1 MAHLRDAGNG
11 FLSPQPKVNVPAL
24 KGYNIPGS
32 VGSSKTLEGGLK
44 SGAPGIPTVK
54 KSK

>member
-11 FLSPQPKVNVPAL
+11 FLAAIPKVNVPTL
-24 KGYNIPGS
+24 KGYNISGS
-32 VGSSKTLEGGLK
+32 VGSSKILEGGLK
-44 SGAPGIPTVK
+44 SGAPGIPKVK